1 MQRHIGG
8 EAAADEAGEVSARR
22 LLLTVF
28 SPIMLPIFLAV
39 MDQTIVAAA
48 LPAMAAS
55 LGAVERISWVVLGY
69 LVANTVAAPVY
80 GRLGDVFGRRR
91 LMLVG
96 LVIFI
101 VASVLCAL
109 AGSIVTLTLAR
120 VLQGLGGGGLMV
132 QAQALIGENVPARQR
147 GRYQGY
153 LAAVI
158 VCASMFGPVAGGV
171 LTQSFGWPSVFLVNV
186 PLGLLAMALAMRLP
200 SSAGSRERL
209 RFDTPGLLL
218 FAGFIVPLLLGLEQV
233 QHFDAAAVPEMAG
246 FFGAAALCLVLF
258 IVREQRAPQPLM
270 SLRLLRMP
278 GVWRSAVMAACSGG
292 LLVSEVTFV
301 PIYLH
306 VVHGASPGQI
316 GVLILPLAATVGVGS
331 LITGQLVSRTGR
343 TALFPSIGQP
353 VTCVTLGIIAV
364 GIGHFSLWGLPAVLA
379 FAAIFQGSAMPVAQ
393 ITAQAEA
400 GAGMLGAAAAA
411 VQLARSVGSA
421 IGVALVGAALFAALA
436 RADAATAALFAEMVT
451 HGPAAMDALPA
462 ARQAVVQGQVT
473 AAFGVAFAV
482 IAAFAGVSGV
492 LAWTLPVRRI

>member
-1 MQRHIGG
+1 
-8 EAAADEAGEVSARR
+8 VS
-22 LLLTVF
+22 
-28 SPIMLPIFLAV
+28 
-39 MDQTIVAAA
+39 
-48 LPAMAAS
+48 
-55 LGAVERISWVVLGY
+55 
-69 LVANTVAAPVY
+69 
-80 GRLGDVFGRRR
+80 
-91 LMLVG
+91 
-96 LVIFI
+96 
-101 VASVLCAL
+101 
-109 AGSIVTLTLAR
+109 LTLAR

-186 PLGLLAMALAMRLP
+186 PLGLLAMALALRLP
-200 SSAGSRERL
+200 SGAGSRERL
-209 RFDTPGLLL
+209 RFDALGLVL
-218 FAGFIVPLLLGLEQV
+218 FAGFIVPLLLGLDQV
-233 QHFDAAAVPEMAG
+233 QHFDAAAIPEMAG
-246 FFGAAALCLVLF
+246 YFGAAILCLVLF
-258 IVREQRAPQPLM
+258 IARERRAPQPLM

-278 GVWRSAVMAACSGG
+278 GVWRSAAMAACSGA

-316 GVLILPLAATVGVGS
+316 GLMILPLAATVGVGS

-353 VTCVTLGIIAV
+353 VTCVTLGLIAV
-364 GIGHFSLWGLPAVLA
+364 GMGHFSLWGLPAVLA

-400 GAGMLGAAAAA
+400 GAGMLGAAAAV

-436 RADAATAALFAEMVT
+436 RADATTARLFAEMVT
-451 HGPAAMDALPA
+451 QGPAAMDALPV

-473 AAFGVAFAV
+473 AAFGVAFGV
-482 IAAFAGVSGV
+482 IAVFAGVSGV